1 MSTQPLHENVRAL
14 SAQTLSRRS
23 ALEPRRPENCAP
35 STESQDLLALE
46 VALEL
51 IEMRYQEHCARLNLE
66 VLFAEGEMGCL

>member
-1 MSTQPLHENVRAL
+1 MPMQSFHEDLRVLSHRAV
-14 SAQTLSRRS
+14 SRRS
-23 ALEPRRPENCAP
+23 APKPRRLENYAV
-35 STESQDLLALE
+35 STERQDVIALE

>member
-1 MSTQPLHENVRAL
+1 MPMQSFHEDVRVL
-14 SAQTLSRRS
+14 SHRTLSRRS
-23 ALEPRRPENCAP
+23 APEPRRSENCAV
-35 STESQDLLALE
+35 STECQEAIALE

>member
-1 MSTQPLHENVRAL
+1 MQSFHEDLRVLSHRAV
-14 SAQTLSRRS
+14 SRRS
-23 ALEPRRPENCAP
+23 APKPRRLENYAV
-35 STESQDLLALE
+35 STERQDVIALE